1 MGDPKSRTQKRCCG
15 GGEVGGGEVGG
26 PVLIVAFSKPSSKS
40 HRRTEQIPYRRCTT
54 RTKTQLNTAPRLA
67 CHHPKATGQHSRQ
80 HRRATINQDLR
91 PRHLRP
97 RRLHQQ
103 RFWVLDLGSPTIKT
117 APPNLP
123 PSHRLKCIWSPSHL
137 FRVMKPLLHGDYP
150 TSMKKIAG
158 ERIPTF
164 TDRESKLVKGS
175 YGFIG
180 LIHYTNINITYNS
193 LVLESNLRDFSAD
206 MAVLMRK

>member
-1 MGDPKSRTQKRCCG
+1 MCY
-15 GGEVGGGEVGG
+15 
-26 PVLIVAFSKPSSKS
+26 L
-40 HRRTEQIPYRRCTT
+40 
-54 RTKTQLNTAPRLA
+54 
-67 CHHPKATGQHSRQ
+67 
-80 HRRATINQDLR
+80 
-91 PRHLRP
+91 
-97 RRLHQQ
+97 
-103 RFWVLDLGSPTIKT
+103 
-117 APPNLP
+117 
-123 PSHRLKCIWSPSHL
+123 
-137 FRVMKPLLHGDYP
+137 RVMKPLLHGDYP

-206 MAVLMRK
+206 MAVLMRKTNFLCLTQYPIEPWGLI

>member
-1 MGDPKSRTQKRCCG
+1 MWQQIGVTIFFSF
-15 GGEVGGGEVGG
+15 
-26 PVLIVAFSKPSSKS
+26 VLV
-40 HRRTEQIPYRRCTT
+40 
-54 RTKTQLNTAPRLA
+54 
-67 CHHPKATGQHSRQ
+67 
-80 HRRATINQDLR
+80 
-91 PRHLRP
+91 
-97 RRLHQQ
+97 
-103 RFWVLDLGSPTIKT
+103 VLDQDAVIG
-117 APPNLP
+117 
-123 PSHRLKCIWSPSHL
+123 LKLIPREEAS
-137 FRVMKPLLHGDYP
+137 RVMKPLLHGDYP

-206 MAVLMRK
+206 MAVLMHGSDLFENAEYPIEPWGLI

>member
-1 MGDPKSRTQKRCCG
+1 FIAGCW
-15 GGEVGGGEVGG
+15 
-26 PVLIVAFSKPSSKS
+26 L
-40 HRRTEQIPYRRCTT
+40 
-54 RTKTQLNTAPRLA
+54 LNVKHIANFMCYL
-67 CHHPKATGQHSRQ
+67 
-80 HRRATINQDLR
+80 
-91 PRHLRP
+91 
-97 RRLHQQ
+97 
-103 RFWVLDLGSPTIKT
+103 
-117 APPNLP
+117 
-123 PSHRLKCIWSPSHL
+123 
-137 FRVMKPLLHGDYP
+137 RVMKPLLHGDYP

-206 MAVLMRK
+206 MAVLMHGSDLFENAE